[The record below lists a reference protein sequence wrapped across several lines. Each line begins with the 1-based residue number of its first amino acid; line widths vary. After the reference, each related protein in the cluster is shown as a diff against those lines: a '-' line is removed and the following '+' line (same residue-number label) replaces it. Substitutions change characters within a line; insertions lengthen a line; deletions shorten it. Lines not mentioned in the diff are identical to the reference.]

1 MIAFGRSLPLVL
13 ALTATAGCA
22 DQNPAAPTTAGTEAT
37 SPTSQSAEPSPTSQ
51 SAEPANLAGP
61 WEWTHSTVFVLPAG
75 VAAAVLPPQGAAHVT
90 GPVAHIDCTVS
101 GTMFITQSGST
112 FSGTATQS
120 SSCRVRT
127 GGPAFAWPFVYQPA
141 FNVDDGRV
149 MGHAFQFK
157 VLPLCQNRGAARVAG
172 GVTVSWRATG
182 KCDPPIPD
190 HPAVGKTKTWE
201 AWRPSS

>member
-1 MIAFGRSLPLVL
+1 MIAFGRSLPLLL

-22 DQNPAAPTTAGTEAT
+22 DQNPAAPATAGTEAT
-37 SPTSQSAEPSPTSQ
+37 LPTSQ

-120 SSCRVRT
+120 SSCRV
-127 GGPAFAWPFVYQPA
+127 
-141 FNVDDGRV
+141 
-149 MGHAFQFK
+149 
-157 VLPLCQNRGAARVAG
+157 ARR
-172 GVTVSWRATG
+172 S
-182 KCDPPIPD
+182 
-190 HPAVGKTKTWE
+190 
-201 AWRPSS
+201 